1 MTNSNPS
8 SHILVV
14 DDDPSIRFF
23 LKEALERDGY
33 KVTVFDLGSTAI
45 EHCEKQ
51 VFDLVLLDLKL
62 GDMDGITVLRE
73 IKQRSPTTAII
84 LLTAYATLETAV
96 EALRQGASDY
106 LFKPCKTLELRRSIS
121 QVLQKR
127 QQTLR
132 QQILLQK
139 LEQNLSAHLTDIRS
153 VAAEISAVPMGIPT
167 TDSNDNK
174 DRFLHKG
181 DLIIDLMRHAIT
193 LNGTLLEL
201 SPTEF
206 NLLAYL
212 VSESPRVIS
221 PQELVREVQG
231 YASEPW
237 EARDLARFHIYRL
250 RQKIKTATGMDNLIE
265 TVRGVG
271 YSITNK

>member
-1 MTNSNPS
+1 MTDLITS

-23 LKEALERDGY
+23 LQEALERDGY
-33 KVTVFDLGSTAI
+33 KVTVFDRGSTAI
-45 EHCEKQ
+45 EQCEKQ
-51 VFDLVLLDLKL
+51 AFDLVLLDLKL
-62 GDMDGITVLRE
+62 GDMDGMVVLRE
-73 IKQRSPTTAII
+73 LKQRSPTTAII

-106 LFKPCKTLELRRSIS
+106 LFKPCKTLELRHSIS
-121 QVLQKR
+121 QALQKR

-132 QQILLQK
+132 QQVLLQK

-153 VAAEISAVPMGIPT
+153 VATEISVMPT
-167 TDSNDNK
+167 DSAITDSNDNK
-174 DRFLHKG
+174 DRFLQKG

-193 LNGTLLEL
+193 LNETLLEL

-212 VSESPRVIS
+212 VSESPRVVS

-231 YASEPW
+231 YSSEPW

-250 RQKIKTATGMDNLIE
+250 RQKIKTATGRDNLID

-271 YSITNK
+271 YSIAN